1 LNAYIPLLVV
11 ALLAKFT
18 SLIQL
23 SHPWDALT
31 SWWTISVL
39 IILSIVEFFADKIPA
54 VNHANDMIHTFIR
67 PIAGAIVFAASTQVI
82 TNLNPA
88 LALILGLFIS
98 GSVHAAK
105 SLVVRPAVTATTGGA
120 ANIPVSMAEDAL
132 STVTSVLSVLAPV
145 LIGAFL
151 ILIAILI
158 LWYLI
163 RRRQKA
169 AVY

>member
-1 LNAYIPLLVV
+1 
-11 ALLAKFT
+11 
-18 SLIQL
+18 
-23 SHPWDALT
+23 
-31 SWWTISVL
+31 
-39 IILSIVEFFADKIPA
+39 
-54 VNHANDMIHTFIR
+54 
-67 PIAGAIVFAASTQVI
+67 
-82 TNLNPA
+82 
-88 LALILGLFIS
+88 
-98 GSVHAAK
+98 
-105 SLVVRPAVTATTGGA
+105 VRPAVTATTGGA